1 MILELQDVSK
11 TYIQGDSS
19 TEVLCKINLKIN
31 DQSSNLILG
40 PSGSGKS
47 TLINLI
53 SLLSP
58 PNDGEIRINDIY
70 TSALSEEESSLL
82 RRQDIGIIRQRD
94 NLFPFLNIE
103 ENVKVP
109 QISSDKKEAEDLLR
123 KMGFTKMDSCPGQ
136 ISLLNQQKVA
146 LARALINHPSIVLA
160 DEPTG
165 ELNSRQ
171 TTEFL
176 DLFINK
182 TRDSAV
188 LVVSNNYELK
198 EHFDNIFYLDEGNL
212 R

>member
-11 TYIQGDSS
+11 TYVQGDSS
-19 TEVLCKINLKIN
+19 KEVLSKINLKIN
-31 DQSSNLILG
+31 DRTSNLILAH
-40 PSGSGKS
+40 SGSGKS

-58 PNDGEIRINDIY
+58 PTGGEIRINDTY

-109 QISSDKKEAEDLLR
+109 QISRDKKEAEHLLR
-123 KMGFTKMDSCPGQ
+123 EMGFTERDSCPKQ
-136 ISLLNQQKVA
+136 LSLFNQQKVA

-165 ELNSRQ
+165 DLNSSE
-171 TTEFL
+171 TVEFL
-176 DLFINK
+176 DLLINK
-182 TRDSAV
+182 TSDSAV

-198 EHFDNIFYLDEGNL
+198 EHFDNILYLDEGNL